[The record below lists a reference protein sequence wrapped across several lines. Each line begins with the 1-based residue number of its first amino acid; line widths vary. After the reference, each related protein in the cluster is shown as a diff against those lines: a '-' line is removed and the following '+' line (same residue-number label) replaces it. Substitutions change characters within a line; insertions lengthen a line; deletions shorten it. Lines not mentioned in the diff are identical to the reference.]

1 MRWSSPTSPVWWSR
15 ASPNDA
21 VLPTLL
27 TVVRPG
33 SRVWVWVPVPVLVCL
48 PVRSWSALSGPGQP
62 CPGSSGRGRPAC
74 RAHIGRVPDRAGGCH
89 GRLAVLVKPN
99 GRLGSLYMLGIK
111 PFRYLGV
118 YPALLR
124 SIGREWQENAER
136 RAAA

>member
-1 MRWSSPTSPVWWSR
+1 MRRFSRPFSRSSAPALGYRSLPLSWSVYRS
-15 ASPNDA
+15 
-21 VLPTLL
+21 
-27 TVVRPG
+27 G
-33 SRVWVWVPVPVLVCL
+33 

-62 CPGSSGRGRPAC
+62 CPGSSGQGRPAC
-74 RAHIGRVPDRAGGCH
+74 RAHIGRVPDRAGGYH
-89 GRLAVLVKPN
+89 GRPAVLVKPN